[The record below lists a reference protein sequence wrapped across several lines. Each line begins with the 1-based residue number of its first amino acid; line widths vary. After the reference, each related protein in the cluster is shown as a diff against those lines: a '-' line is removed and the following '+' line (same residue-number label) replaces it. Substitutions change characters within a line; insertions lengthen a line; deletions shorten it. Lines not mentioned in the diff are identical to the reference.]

1 MAESYNFV
9 KSTKLKLKGEKS
21 SHKKH
26 KKKKRKRDR
35 DADSAG
41 PSLDEQRQD
50 QELHG
55 GWWSVENFDQI
66 KNNIA
71 VELGNSSYVM
81 ATDTGLF
88 TLGAPHADGE
98 GPDPT
103 EQLTAIVVSETK
115 IALKSG
121 YGKYLGVNSEGVV
134 IGRAD
139 AIGPRE
145 QWEPVFQEGKMA
157 LLAGNSCFVSCNDS
171 GDIVATTKTAGEGEM
186 IKIRTNVERV
196 KKQKVDVPDEEKGSL
211 KEAEVNYVK
220 KFQSFQDRRL
230 RINPDDRSKLKKAKE
245 KGTLHESLL
254 DRREK
259 MKADRYCK

>member
-1 MAESYNFV
+1 MADSYNFV
-9 KSTKLKLKGEKS
+9 KSTKLTLKGEKS
-21 SHKKH
+21 RHKKH

-35 DADSAG
+35 EADSAG
-41 PSLDEQRQD
+41 PSVDELRQD
-50 QELHG
+50 QELH
-55 GWWSVENFDQI
+55 
-66 KNNIA
+66 
-71 VELGNSSYVM
+71 
-81 ATDTGLF
+81 
-88 TLGAPHADGE
+88 DGE

-121 YGKYLGVNSEGVV
+121 YGKYLGVNSDGVV
-134 IGRAD
+134 IGRAE

-186 IKIRTNVERV
+186 IKIRTNVEKV

-220 KFQSFQDRRL
+220 KFQSYQDRRL
-230 RINPDDRSKLKKAKE
+230 RINPEDRSKLKKAKE